1 MAGAP
6 ESRDKIERMFLQLHR
21 QVSLLKQQLQKQEKK
36 VQDLDTQ
43 ISRIQLTRKLVKQ
56 AQDNQPKLD
65 NEVVELERMLAR
77 VEALAATENSR
88 NNSTP
93 EVRAINQEIENVLD
107 KVHRLERKVGQS
119 KMDCGLLEHEIEIIK
134 SEFDQTK
141 RAASERLNQL
151 YSKIKEIRQ
160 DISRTRKTKLEG
172 FFESQDKLARAEIE
186 NQKLNTNAMLF
197 KQLVESVKL
206 ELEYIGKPDG
216 ADVMEKER
224 AKIEE
229 TIRQIPNHAEDRA
242 KLSEERQ
249 RTESACQ
256 KLLLDVH
263 GLEDEIRNSIEKMS
277 KAENDQDELARQL
290 QECNDAN
297 ADLRSSLDMNEAI
310 LSDLEK
316 TRDRLRMEETTD
328 AAAEMRKLAEAKQK
342 MQQRIDAAKK
352 RLSDFKGDAS
362 NCPISMVDLVAKMD
376 SETEKVTRKI
386 RELENQNAALRD
398 SGANWG
404 AN

>member
-65 NEVVELERMLAR
+65 SEVVELERMLAR

-310 LSDLEK
+310 LSDLE
-316 TRDRLRMEETTD
+316 
-328 AAAEMRKLAEAKQK
+328 
-342 MQQRIDAAKK
+342 
-352 RLSDFKGDAS
+352 
-362 NCPISMVDLVAKMD
+362 
-376 SETEKVTRKI
+376 
-386 RELENQNAALRD
+386 
-398 SGANWG
+398 
-404 AN
+404 